1 MANIYLF
8 DVDGTLTPA
17 KRKADPGFKRHFLKW
32 FRTETWS
39 YALCHEFLSCVY
51 AIDVK

>member
-17 KRKADPGFKRHFLKW
+17 KEKIDPRFAKAFLTWMKNKEVYIAIEPGII
-32 FRTETWS
+32 T
-39 YALCHEFLSCVY
+39 
-51 AIDVK
+51 